1 MPLAA
6 WWLRSPRAASACD
19 VLQGAAS
26 LPDLSEASGLALS
39 RRTPGVVWAH
49 NDSGFEPIL
58 FALDA
63 SGDVRGR
70 VRLPVALR
78 DWEDVSAAPCAA
90 GDCLYIA
97 DIGDNAFSRRSVAI
111 YRVPEPSPTDTETAR
126 PEHFRAVYADGRHNA
141 EAAFV
146 VDDWLFVITRDRSG
160 GLYRS
165 TSRLGSGGDLRLE
178 RIGEVGLLVVSDAE
192 ASPDAAFV
200 VVRNGDEAVFYRSD
214 DLVRGAA
221 IPRMRVPLDGLG
233 EPQGEGVAVDAS
245 GTLYL
250 ASEGR
255 PWSRGGSLIALRCS
269 LPQDLSASTVE

>member
-6 WWLRSPRAASACD
+6 WWPRSPQTASSCR
-19 VLQGAAS
+19 VLQGPVS
-26 LPDLSEASGLALS
+26 LPDLPEASGLALS
-39 RRTPGVVWAH
+39 RRTPGLVWAH

-63 SGDVRGR
+63 SGAVRGR

-78 DWEDVSAAPCAA
+78 DWEDLSAAPCQA

-97 DIGDNAFSRRSVAI
+97 DIGDNGFSRRSVAI
-111 YRVPEPSPTDTETAR
+111 YRVPEPSPNDTQTAR
-126 PEHFRAVYADGRHNA
+126 PEPFRAVYADGRHNA

-146 VDDWLFVITRDRSG
+146 VDDRLFVITRDRGG

-165 TSRLGSGGDLRLE
+165 TARLGSGGDLTLE
-178 RIGEVGLLVVSDAE
+178 RIGEVDLVVVSDAE
-192 ASPDAAFV
+192 ASPDGALVA
-200 VVRNGDEAVFYRSD
+200 VRNDDEAVLYRSE

-221 IPRMRVPLDGLG
+221 IPRMRVALGGLG

-255 PWSRGGSLIALRCS
+255 PWNRGGSFIALRCA
-269 LPQDLSASTVE
+269 LPDEL

>member
-6 WWLRSPRAASACD
+6 WWLRSPQTASPCR
-19 VLQGAAS
+19 VVQGPVS
-26 LPDLSEASGLALS
+26 LPDLPEASGLALS
-39 RRTPGVVWAH
+39 RRTPGVIWAH

-63 SGDVRGR
+63 SGAVRGR

-78 DWEDVSAAPCAA
+78 DWEDISSAPCQA
-90 GDCLYIA
+90 GACLYIA
-97 DIGDNAFSRRSVAI
+97 DIGDNEFSRRSVAI
-111 YRVPEPSPTDTETAR
+111 YRVPEPSPNDTETAR
-126 PEHFRAVYADGRHNA
+126 PELFRAIYADGRHNA

-146 VDDWLFVITRDRSG
+146 IDDQLFVITRDRSG

-165 TSRLGSGGDLRLE
+165 TSRLGNGGNLTLE
-178 RIGEVGLLVVSDAE
+178 RIGEVGLVVVSDAE

-200 VVRNGDEAVFYRSD
+200 VVRNGDEAVVFKSI
-214 DLVRGAA
+214 DLARGVAT
-221 IPRMRVPLDGLG
+221 PRRRVALGGLG

-255 PWSRGGSLIALRCS
+255 PWNRGGSLIS
-269 LPQDLSASTVE
+269 LQCAVPDESL